1 MTLLNF
7 LKKDSARLIFGKSEI
22 EIIKKQL
29 NGLKLKPSEKVRLS
43 RDIRKKLESVEELS
57 RYKEEFKLKKSQEI
71 KYLINEAKEIILEEL
86 KNNVNEIILFGS
98 YAENKQTKNSD
109 IDLAIKLRKI
119 SKLNPTKIRAALLG
133 NMPSEKLDI
142 QIYGSLP
149 EKIKKE
155 INKHGKTIFFNEQN
169 KR

>member
-7 LKKDSARLIFGKSEI
+7 LKKDSARLLFGKSEI

-29 NGLKLKPSEKVRLS
+29 NGLELKPSEKVRLS
-43 RDIRKKLESVEELS
+43 RDIRKKLEAVEELS
-57 RYKEEFKLKKSQEI
+57 RYKEEFKLKKAQEI

-98 YAENKQTKNSD
+98 YAQNKQTKDSD
-109 IDLAIKLRKI
+109 IDLAIKLKKK
-119 SKLNPTKIRAALLG
+119 SKLNPTKIRAALIG

-142 QIYGSLP
+142 QIYESLP

-155 INKHGKTIFFNEQN
+155 INKHGKTLFSNE
-169 KR
+169 